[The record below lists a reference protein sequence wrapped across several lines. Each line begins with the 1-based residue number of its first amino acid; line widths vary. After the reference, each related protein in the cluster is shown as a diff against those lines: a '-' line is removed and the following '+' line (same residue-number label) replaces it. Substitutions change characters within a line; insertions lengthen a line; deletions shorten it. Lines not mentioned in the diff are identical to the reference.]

1 MPDDRQLND
10 DLDAQ
15 MEHDTEI
22 RRETEVRDALGPI
35 EGTTAERNAAE
46 SALSPEERD
55 GGSQNAAERG
65 GSTQPQRPA
74 NEPAAA
80 AHVERGPHSDLA
92 VDFGTDVDE
101 VRTTEGRE

>member
-55 GGSQNAAERG
+55 GGIAKRRRAR
-65 GSTQPQRPA
+65 RLH
-74 NEPAAA
+74 AAA
-80 AHVERGPHSDLA
+80 AAG
-92 VDFGTDVDE
+92 
-101 VRTTEGRE
+101 RTNQPLQPMSSAGRTPT